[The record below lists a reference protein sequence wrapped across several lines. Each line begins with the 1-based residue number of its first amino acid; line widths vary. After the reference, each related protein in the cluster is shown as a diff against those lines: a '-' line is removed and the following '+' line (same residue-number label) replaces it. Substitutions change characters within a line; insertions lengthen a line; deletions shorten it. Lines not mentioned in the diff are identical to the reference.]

1 MSFAL
6 STGMDFIEYIEN
18 IEKQNLRVKQQ

>member
-18 IEKQNLRVKQQ
+18 IEKGNLRVKQ